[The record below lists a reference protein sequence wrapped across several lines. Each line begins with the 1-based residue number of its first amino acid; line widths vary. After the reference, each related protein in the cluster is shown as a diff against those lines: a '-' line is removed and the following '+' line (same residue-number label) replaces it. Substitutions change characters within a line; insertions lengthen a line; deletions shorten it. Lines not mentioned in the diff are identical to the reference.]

1 MHWPMV
7 TKDNCDT
14 QRLLFYN
21 FITTWK
27 FTAHYIIEW
36 EILRGN
42 LEIKETKKW
51 LSDVSSEDSN
61 LIVYLMNYNV
71 TNACNSTSNACLESP
86 YHGFWCICI
95 MYNTVFCCDSILAIP
110 MLCCSGLC
118 GCWHVRW
125 LGVVVV
131 SGVCNWRLGRSFCGC
146 FLWLCMIINHCLQ
159 WSILLLDK

>member
-1 MHWPMV
+1 MV

-21 FITTWK
+21 FIMTWK
-27 FTAHYIIEW
+27 FTAHKCTYIIEW

-71 TNACNSTSNACLESP
+71 TNACNSTSNAFLESP
-86 YHGFWCICI
+86 YHGFLV
-95 MYNTVFCCDSILAIP
+95 YLHYVQY
-110 MLCCSGLC
+110 G
-118 GCWHVRW
+118 
-125 LGVVVV
+125 
-131 SGVCNWRLGRSFCGC
+131 
-146 FLWLCMIINHCLQ
+146 FLLW
-159 WSILLLDK
+159 